1 MCAKLF
7 ILNTTSQ
14 LLSPF
19 KADLQDNNFV
29 FILLVFIISLSLISQ
44 FYSKASPVHKVI
56 ALLLLSVLAVF
67 LWTHE
72 TQFLFIYLVYIL
84 AFVGAVLILFLSVV
98 LILPISTTSSVSS
111 FMLLVSDIQPYNKYD
126 LVSLRPASLSSSS
139 NYSVVD
145 SILSHK
151 LSITLLFIIFIF
163 IYHAIFKL
171 VDDMILNESNFKV
184 WLEQFSFVLTARCS
198 GENLTS
204 FFSRNVVVTNPLLKV
219 WGQTDL
225 NNDTP
230 FRFLNQESQL
240 LAFFSQF
247 SKGSASVLE
256 RVLNQLAVIGT
267 IIYGFFRY
275 AVYASAHQLT
285 LGLFSKGSYSMIS
298 NLFTKHLVECFV
310 SLYLAINLFI
320 LVVPSITSILI
331 EGSLLVDTNFSGLS
345 ELRSLLY
352 DHFGWFLLLSTA
364 VLLVALLGVAVMTRN
379 KK

>member
-1 MCAKLF
+1 MYVKLF

-98 LILPISTTSSVSS
+98 LILPISTTNSVSS
-111 FMLLVSDIQPYNKYD
+111 FMLLVSGVQPYNKCD
-126 LVSLRPASLSSSS
+126 LVSLRPASLSSPS
-139 NYSVVD
+139 NYSIVD

-151 LSITLLFIIFIF
+151 LSIILLFIIFIF
-163 IYHAIFKL
+163 IYHAILKF
-171 VDDMILNESNFKV
+171 VDDIMIFDKSNFKV

-204 FFSRNVVVTNPLLKV
+204 FFSHNVVVTNPLLKV

-225 NNDTP
+225 NSDTP
-230 FRFLNQESQL
+230 FRFLNQESKL
-240 LAFFSQF
+240 LALLSQF
-247 SKGSASVLE
+247 SKGFASILE

-275 AVYASAHQLT
+275 AVYTSAYQLT
-285 LGLFSKGSYSMIS
+285 FGLLSKGSYSVIS
-298 NLFTKHLVECFV
+298 NLFTKHLTECLV
-310 SLYLAINLFI
+310 SFYLAINLFI
-320 LVVPSITSILI
+320 LVVPSTASSLA
-331 EGSLLVDTNFSGLS
+331 EGFLFDTNFSGLS

-352 DHFGWFLLLSTA
+352 DNFGWFLLLSTI

>member
-1 MCAKLF
+1 MYVKLF
-7 ILNTTSQ
+7 ALNTTSQ

-29 FILLVFIISLSLISQ
+29 FILLAFIISLSLISQ

-98 LILPISTTSSVSS
+98 LILPISATNSVSS
-111 FMLLVSDIQPYNKYD
+111 FILLVSGIQPYNKCD
-126 LVSLRPASLSSSS
+126 FVSLRPTSLSSSS
-139 NYSVVD
+139 NYFIVD

-151 LSITLLFIIFIF
+151 LSITLLFIVFIF
-163 IYHAIFKL
+163 IYHAILKL
-171 VDDMILNESNFKV
+171 VDDMIILNESNFKI

-204 FFSRNVVVTNPLLKV
+204 FFSHNVVVANPLLKV

-230 FRFLNQESQL
+230 FRFLNQESKL
-240 LAFFSQF
+240 LAFLSQF
-247 SKGSASVLE
+247 SEGFASVLE

-275 AVYASAHQLT
+275 AVYASVHQLT
-285 LGLFSKGSYSMIS
+285 LGLFSRGSYSTIS
-298 NLFTKHLVECFV
+298 NLFTKYLMECLVSF
-310 SLYLAINLFI
+310 YLAINLFI
-320 LVVPSITSILI
+320 LVVPSITS
-331 EGSLLVDTNFSGLS
+331 SLAESSSLDTNFSGLS

-352 DHFGWFLLLSTA
+352 DNFGWFLLLSTV